1 LHQHLVDEGFAEH
14 RRAPGRLDEP
24 SRHEVQIEPGT
35 HAAESAGELRE
46 TVNSQHHQGIASPGE
61 GARVT
66 ARSLPEAIG
75 ALAESA
81 TAREWLGED
90 FVGYFLEMKRAEVD
104 AAATA
109 VTDWEIARYLEAL

>member
-1 LHQHLVDEGFAEH
+1 MTTCTPWRPETSA
-14 RRAPGRLDEP
+14 R
-24 SRHEVQIEPGT
+24 SR
-35 HAAESAGELRE
+35 S
-46 TVNSQHHQGIASPGE
+46 
-61 GARVT
+61 
-66 ARSLPEAIG
+66 SLPEAIA

-90 FVGYFLEMKRAEVD
+90 FVAYYLEMKRAEVD

>member
-1 LHQHLVDEGFAEH
+1 VGRQLVPHPHEPH
-14 RRAPGRLDEP
+14 RRGRQGRLPRPRRPE
-24 SRHEVQIEPGT
+24 RAVA
-35 HAAESAGELRE
+35 HAARLRRRD
-46 TVNSQHHQGIASPGE
+46 
-61 GARVT
+61 ARRAVRT
-66 ARSLPEAIG
+66 LPRSLPEAIT

-90 FVGYFLEMKRAEVD
+90 FVGYYLEMKRAEVD